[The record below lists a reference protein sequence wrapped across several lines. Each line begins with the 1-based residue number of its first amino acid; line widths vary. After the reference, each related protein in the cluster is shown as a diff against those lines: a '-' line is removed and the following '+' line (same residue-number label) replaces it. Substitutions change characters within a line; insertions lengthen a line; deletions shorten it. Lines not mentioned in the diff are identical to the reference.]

1 VTAVRHA
8 PRLTGACATPR
19 AIVTLLLAIAAGAV
33 LGGGVSTA
41 AASIAA
47 HPAGASESS
56 PLARVATLS
65 SEAEEEDEEEAEETA
80 AVKMREE
87 AAAMRRHD
95 EEELTASR
103 QREEEAATEKAA
115 EKVQVERAKASGAS
129 VRIEKVAV
137 AASSLVVTVEIS
149 RGGTV
154 TITGPG
160 LNKTV
165 RTLAAS
171 THDVKV
177 TFADAG
183 RAGDRHRHRIKVAVS
198 LEPRSRKVSSSK
210 EVRV

>member
-19 AIVTLLLAIAAGAV
+19 AIVTLLLAIAAGAL
-33 LGGGVSTA
+33 LGGGASTA
-41 AASIAA
+41 AASLAA
-47 HPAGASESS
+47 RPAGASASS
-56 PLARVATLS
+56 PLARVATIS

-80 AVKMREE
+80 VKMREE
-87 AAAMRRHD
+87 AAAMRRHE

-103 QREEEAATEKAA
+103 QREEEAAAENAA
-115 EKVQVERAKASGAS
+115 EKVHVERAKASGAS

-137 AASSLVVTVEIS
+137 GASSLVVTIEIS

-183 RAGDRHRHRIKVAVS
+183 RVEHRHRHRIKVAVS
-198 LEPRSRKVSSSK
+198 LEPRGSKVSSSK